1 MQLARALVV
10 PSAPMDPAAPPPS
23 APSPAPSFQER
34 YAALARDWRAQLP
47 ARLEDVQARTAACG
61 QQPGDHHALE
71 ELYRQVHMLAGS
83 AGTFGLADVGD
94 RAREME
100 AGLVR
105 LMAMS
110 PRAAADFEGV
120 RRGLEALLAAAP
132 RD

>member
-1 MQLARALVV
+1 
-10 PSAPMDPAAPPPS
+10 MDAAAPPPS

-47 ARLEDVQARTAACG
+47 ARLADVQARTVSCG
-61 QQPGDHHALE
+61 QEPGDQHALE

-94 RAREME
+94 RARDME
-100 AGLVR
+100 DELVR
-105 LMAMS
+105 VMALS
-110 PRAAADFEGV
+110 PRAGADF
-120 RRGLEALLAAAP
+120 RGLQRGLDALLAAAP